1 MPETMKGSAVAITTA
16 APTPTAPLEAA
27 PNDSS
32 APQAGLSRATR
43 NIFIALMLGML
54 VASISQT
61 IVGPA
66 MPRIVAE
73 LGGIDHYS
81 WLATAAMLVSA
92 ITVPIVGKMSDLYG
106 RRSFYLGGIVV
117 FMIGSVLSGTAQ
129 NFWWLIA
136 ARAVQGIGMGTLMP
150 LSQTIIGDIISPR
163 QRGKYQ
169 GLMGGVFG
177 ISAILGPLAGGFITD
192 NWGWRYLFFIPLPV
206 GVAAFFLISKF
217 LHLQHT
223 RREAVIDKAG
233 IALLSLTL
241 ILLLVPTSLGGT
253 TLAWSSPAIL
263 AMFAAGIIGL
273 VAFIMVERRAI
284 EPVLPLRLFRSRLFT
299 LSNIAAFMVSVMM
312 FGAMIYLPIYAQG
325 VLGVSA
331 TNSGLILMPMSVAMI
346 GLSIIAG
353 LVITKT
359 GRYKLQ
365 TVAGILI
372 MGIGFWLLTQMRYGS
387 SELDLTLSMVVFGV
401 GLGMSMQV
409 FTLIIQNGAQRK
421 DLGVA
426 TASTQFFRNV
436 GSTVGIA
443 VFGTIMTSS
452 LSSNIASYLPAAAAE
467 KLAASGQSI
476 GAGSVLDPTLMAKL
490 PPDVA
495 ASVQQGLADSLHSVF
510 VWGLVPFAL
519 ALIVTLFIKEIPL
532 RDTVHTPEE
541 AGRELLDTMS
551 QGSQEEL
558 RVPLG
563 RDGGHTRTGER
574 LLGLRLGLLAD
585 AALRGDRPLLIRAVT
600 QLGNGDLDE
609 GAALLRRTSR
619 MLTTEDFAIAAD
631 TERFAVE
638 VAARAKRPN
647 GILDDELRRE
657 LATAVAERDARTV
670 MTTLEPTVAERHEAV
685 DIALLGLVSDDLS
698 AAHLVDRQNLRA
710 ADQLAAVGG

>member
-1 MPETMKGSAVAITTA
+1 MPQTHPETAVAGG
-16 APTPTAPLEAA
+16 
-27 PNDSS
+27 SS
-32 APQAGLSRATR
+32 PVEPKQGLDRATR

-106 RRSFYLGGIVV
+106 RRGFYLGGLVV
-117 FMIGSVLSGTAQ
+117 FMIGSVLSGFAQ

-136 ARAVQGIGMGTLMP
+136 ARAVQGAGMGALMP
-150 LSQTIIGDIISPR
+150 LSQTIIGDIIPPR

-177 ISAILGPLAGGFITD
+177 VASILGPLVGGFVTD
-192 NWGWRYLFFIPLPV
+192 NWGWRYLFFITLPI
-206 GVAAFFLISKF
+206 GVIAFFGISRF
-217 LHLQHT
+217 LHLEHT
-223 RREAVIDKAG
+223 PRETVIDKAG
-233 IALLSLTL
+233 ISLLSITL

-253 TLAWSSPAIL
+253 TLAWASPAII
-263 AMFAAGIIGL
+263 AMFAGGL
-273 VAFIMVERRAI
+273 VTLAAFIAVERRAV
-284 EPVLPLRLFRSRLFT
+284 EPVLPLRLFRSPLFT

-312 FGAMIYLPIYAQG
+312 FGAMIYMPVYAQG

-365 TVAGILI
+365 TVFGIII
-372 MGIGFWLLTQMRYGS
+372 MGIGFWLLTQLHYGS
-387 SELDLTLSMVVFGV
+387 SQLELTLSMVVFGI
-401 GLGMSMQV
+401 GLGMAMQV
-409 FTLIIQNGAQRK
+409 FTLIVQNGAQRK

-436 GSTVGIA
+436 GSTVGTA
-443 VFGTIMTSS
+443 VFGTIMTSG
-452 LSSNIASYLPAAAAE
+452 LAGNIASHLPAQVIE
-467 KLAASGQSI
+467 QMNASGQQIS
-476 GAGSVLDPTLMAKL
+476 AGSVLDPAALQKL
-490 PPDVA
+490 PPEIA
-495 ASVQQGLADSLHSVF
+495 AGVQQGLADSLHTVF
-510 VWGLVPFAL
+510 LWGFVPFAL
-519 ALIVTLFIKEIPL
+519 ALVATLFIKEVPL

-541 AGRELLDTMS
+541 AGRELLDTLS
-551 QGSQEEL
+551 QSSDDEL
-558 RVPLG
+558 MVPLG
-563 RDGGHTRTGER
+563 RDGGNTRTTER

-585 AALRGDRPLLIRAVT
+585 SALRGDRPLLTQAVT
-600 QLGNGDLDE
+600 DLGAGDLDE
-609 GAALLRRTSR
+609 GAALLHRTSR
-619 MLTTEDFAIAAD
+619 MLTTEDLAISAE

-638 VAARAKRPN
+638 VAARAKKPG
-647 GILDDELRRE
+647 GILAPELRRE
-657 LATAVAERDARTV
+657 LTTAVADRDGRTV
-670 MTTLEPTVAERHEAV
+670 MTTREPTVAERHEAV
-685 DIALLGLVSDDLS
+685 DIRLLGQVGDDLT
-698 AAHLVDRQNLRA
+698 AAYLVDRLHTRQQEQA
-710 ADQLAAVGG
+710 QAVTS

>member
-1 MPETMKGSAVAITTA
+1 MP
-16 APTPTAPLEAA
+16 PTSREATAP
-27 PNDSS
+27 
-32 APQAGLSRATR
+32 GLDRPTR

-106 RRSFYLGGIVV
+106 RRGFYLGGLVV
-117 FMIGSVLSGTAQ
+117 FMAGSVFAGFAQ

-136 ARAVQGIGMGTLMP
+136 ARAIQGIGMGTLMP
-150 LSQTIIGDIISPR
+150 LSQTIIGDIIPPR

-177 ISAILGPLAGGFITD
+177 LSSILGPLVGGFVTD
-192 NWGWRYLFFIPLPV
+192 NWGWRYLFFITMPV
-206 GVAAFFLISKF
+206 GVFAFFGISRF
-217 LHLQHT
+217 LHLEHT
-223 RREAVIDKAG
+223 RRDTVIDRAG
-233 IALLSLTL
+233 IALLSMTL

-263 AMFAAGIIGL
+263 GMYAAGVVAL
-273 VAFIMVERRAI
+273 VAFLAVERRAV
-284 EPVLPLRLFRSRLFT
+284 EPVLPLRLFQSSLFT

-312 FGAMIYLPIYAQG
+312 FGAMIYLPVYAQG
-325 VLGVSA
+325 VLGASA

-346 GLSIIAG
+346 GLSIISG

-365 TVAGILI
+365 TIAGILI
-372 MGIGFWLLTQMRYGS
+372 MGVGFWLLTQLHYGS
-387 SELDLTLSMVVFGV
+387 SQLDLTLSMIVFGV
-401 GLGMSMQV
+401 GLGMALQV
-409 FTLIIQNGAQRK
+409 FTLIIQNSSQRK

-436 GSTVGIA
+436 GSTVGTA
-443 VFGTIMTSS
+443 VFGTIMTSG
-452 LSSNIASYLPAAAAE
+452 LAGNIASHLPASVVQQMQ
-467 KLAASGQSI
+467 ASGQQIS
-476 GAGSVLDPTLMAKL
+476 AGSVLDPSALATL
-490 PPDVA
+490 PPQVA
-495 ASVQQGLADSLHSVF
+495 SGVQQGLADSLHSVF

-519 ALIVTLFIKEIPL
+519 ALLATLFIKEVPL
-532 RDTVHTPEE
+532 RDTVHTADE

-551 QGSQEEL
+551 QSSEEPL
-558 RVPLG
+558 VVPLG
-563 RDGGHTRTGER
+563 REGGNTRTSER

-585 AALRGDRPLLIRAVT
+585 AALRGDRPLLSEAVT
-600 QLGNGDLDE
+600 TLGVGDLDA
-609 GAALLRRTSR
+609 GAALLHRTSR
-619 MLTTEDFAIAAD
+619 MLTTEDPAVAAD

-638 VAARAKRPN
+638 VAARAKAPG
-647 GILDDELRRE
+647 GILDESLKRQ
-657 LATAVAERDARTV
+657 LATVIAERDSAEVLATV
-670 MTTLEPTVAERHEAV
+670 EPTVAQRYEAV
-685 DIALLGLVSDDLS
+685 DVTLLGRVGDDLT
-698 AAHLVDRQNLRA
+698 AAYLVDRLSARRA
-710 ADQLAAVGG
+710 EQLAQVQHAEHAEAAVR

>member
-1 MPETMKGSAVAITTA
+1 MPQTTQGTTVDGDTTA
-16 APTPTAPLEAA
+16 SAPTK
-27 PNDSS
+27 
-32 APQAGLSRATR
+32 GLDRATR
-43 NIFIALMLGML
+43 NIFVALMLGML

-106 RRSFYLGGIVV
+106 RRGFYLGGLVV
-117 FMIGSVLSGTAQ
+117 FMVGSILSGFAQ

-136 ARAVQGIGMGTLMP
+136 ARAIQGAGMGTLMP
-150 LSQTIIGDIISPR
+150 LSQTIIGDIIPPR

-177 ISAILGPLAGGFITD
+177 FSSILGPLVGGFVTD
-192 NWGWRYLFFIPLPV
+192 NFGWRYLFFVTLPV
-206 GVAAFFLISKF
+206 GVFAFFGISKF
-217 LHLQHT
+217 LHLEHT
-223 RREAVIDKAG
+223 PRETVVDKAG
-233 IALLSLTL
+233 ISLLSTTL

-253 TLAWSSPAIL
+253 TLAWGSPAIIGMYV
-263 AMFAAGIIGL
+263 AGL
-273 VAFIMVERRAI
+273 VGLAAFIAVERRAV
-284 EPVLPLRLFRSRLFT
+284 EPVLPLRLFRSPLFT

-312 FGAMIYLPIYAQG
+312 FGAMIYLPVYAQG
-325 VLGVSA
+325 VLGASA

-372 MGIGFWLLTQMRYGS
+372 MGVGYWLLTQMHYGS
-387 SELDLTLSMVVFGV
+387 SQLDLTLAMIVFGV
-401 GLGMSMQV
+401 GLGMALQV

-436 GSTVGIA
+436 GSTVGTA
-443 VFGTIMTSS
+443 VFGTIMTSG
-452 LSSNIASYLPAAAAE
+452 LAGNIASHLPASVAAQLE
-467 KLAASGQSI
+467 ASGQQVS
-476 GAGSVLDPTLMAKL
+476 AGSVLDPSALAQL
-490 PPDVA
+490 PPQVA
-495 ASVQQGLADSLHSVF
+495 EGVKQGLADSLHNVF
-510 VWGLVPFAL
+510 VWGLVPFVL
-519 ALIVTLFIKEIPL
+519 ALVATIFIKEVPL

-541 AGRELLDTMS
+541 AGREMLDTLS
-551 QGSQEEL
+551 QNSDEQL
-558 RVPLG
+558 AVPLG
-563 RDGGHTRTGER
+563 RESGNTRTSER

-585 AALRGDRPLLIRAVT
+585 SALRGDRPLLTRAVA

-609 GAALLRRTSR
+609 GAALLHRTSR
-619 MLTTEDFAIAAD
+619 MLTTEDNAIAAE

-638 VAARAKRPN
+638 VAARAKAPG
-647 GILDDELRRE
+647 GILDADLKRE
-657 LATAVAERDARTV
+657 LVTAVAERDGDAV
-670 MTTLEPTVAERHEAV
+670 MTGVEPTVAQRHEAI
-685 DIALLGLVSDDLS
+685 DIRVLGVVGDDLT
-698 AAHLVDRQNLRA
+698 AAYLVDRQNARREEQA
-710 ADQLAAVGG
+710 AASAR